1 MTNDEQPTHCSVP
14 VYSAT
19 TGKPVRYAT
28 AKAALSRHAP
38 ESERVSA

>member
-19 TGKPVRYAT
+19 TGEPVGYAT
-28 AKAALSRHAP
+28 AEAAISCHAP
-38 ESERVSA
+38 ESERVSS